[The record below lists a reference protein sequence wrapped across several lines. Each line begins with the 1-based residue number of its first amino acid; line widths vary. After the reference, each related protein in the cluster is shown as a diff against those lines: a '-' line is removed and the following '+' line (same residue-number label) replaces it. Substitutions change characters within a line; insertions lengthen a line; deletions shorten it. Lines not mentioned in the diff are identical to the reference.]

1 MPLAAAEECA
11 RVCWQSMPAAVEECR
26 ALLSAAKRNCTGTCA
41 QCTASLDAVALRCVD
56 SGCQLANSTEGS
68 SFLAAYNKYRL
79 LTIGEQCS
87 VPSHQ
92 YSTINDVDCGHDVR
106 APPLPSPPRLL
117 LGCRPPAAVRAKG
130 K

>member
-1 MPLAAAEECA
+1 M
-11 RVCWQSMPAAVEECR
+11 CWQSMPAAVEECR

-56 SGCQLANSTEGS
+56 SSCQLANSTEGS

-92 YSTINDVDCGHDVR
+92 YSTINDVDCGHDV
-106 APPLPSPPRLL
+106 
-117 LGCRPPAAVRAKG
+117 
-130 K
+130 

>member
-1 MPLAAAEECA
+1 
-11 RVCWQSMPAAVEECR
+11 MPAAVEECR

-56 SGCQLANSTEGS
+56 SSCHLANSTEGS

-106 APPLPSPPRLL
+106 APPPWPPPPLASPQPSPS
-117 LGCRPPAAVRAKG
+117 RASDT
-130 K
+130 